1 MALRIQVR
9 RDTAQTWTAVNP
21 ILAIGEIGYETDT
34 NKLKVGTGLTAWVY
48 LPYITG
54 DGGISGDYISTI
66 NGATGPIGLSAG
78 RNVEI
83 TKTGNTFT
91 IGSIFGTT
99 GAWGAFWD
107 TRIQGNSAG
116 ANGSNVVMFN
126 SGDTYSIGVT
136 VAGPSGSHLKVLQA
150 GVYNIQFSAQLSK
163 TSPGVDQAYIWFRK
177 NGTDIPDSN
186 TTVELNGNNS
196 EAVAAW
202 NYMLPLEANEYVEL
216 VWYTDEPNLSLFG
229 QPETVS
235 SGVTLPGIPSVI
247 GTVQQ
252 VTFNQ
257 VGPTGPTGPQGLV
270 GPVGIGLQGPTGS
283 TGPTGP
289 TGPLGPTGP
298 TGATGVGISGATL
311 SNYNLVITYTTGAT
325 ADVGYI
331 RGATGAQGEAGTL
344 SETYVRSINGIT
356 GNVVVTGT
364 TGQIDVTTIT
374 DTGVVP
380 KGITLGFPTNV
391 KILGSLNIGG
401 ITLSASGGDLLVNGG
416 LWSLGNIYNTGSLNV
431 DGLIITKTGFSG
443 FTGDSDIEPIEAVLL
458 DGGEF

>member
-34 NKLKVGTGLTAWVY
+34 NKLKVGTGLTAWQY

-83 TKTGNTFT
+83 TQTGNTFT

-99 GAWGAFWD
+99 GAWGSFWD
-107 TRIQGNSAG
+107 TRIQGNSGG

-150 GVYNIQFSAQLSK
+150 GVYNIQFSAQLDK
-163 TSPGVDQAYIWFRK
+163 TDSGIDEVDIWFRK
-177 NGTDIPDSN
+177 NGTDLPYSN
-186 TTVELNGNNS
+186 TKVYLDGNQTKM
-196 EAVAAW
+196 VAAW

-216 VWYTDEPNLSLFG
+216 AWHSSDLTLRLYGTGGVANSPNR
-229 QPETVS
+229 PA
-235 SGVTLPGIPSVI
+235 IPSVI

-257 VGPTGPTGPQGLV
+257 VGPTGPTGPQGLI
-270 GPVGIGLQGPTGS
+270 GPIGIGLQGPTGS

-325 ADVGYI
+325 ANVGYI
-331 RGATGAQGEAGTL
+331 RGDTGPQGEAGTL
-344 SETYVRSINGIT
+344 SETYVRTINGFT
-356 GNVVVTGT
+356 GNIGLFGT
-364 TGQIDVTTIT
+364 TGEIEVSSD
-374 DTGVVP
+374 P
-380 KGITLGFPTNV
+380 SKKITLGIPNTLY
-391 KILGSLNIGG
+391 IQTSLVLAG

-443 FTGDSDIEPIEAVLL
+443 FTGDADIEPIEAVML

>member
-9 RDTAQTWTAVNP
+9 RDTAQTWTEVNP

-34 NKLKVGTGLTAWVY
+34 NKLKVGTGLTAWRY
-48 LPYITG
+48 LPYITTG
-54 DGGISGDYISTI
+54 AIEGGYVSSI
-66 NGATGPIGLSAG
+66 NGSSGPIGLSAG

-163 TSPGVDQAYIWFRK
+163 TSPGVDNAYIWFRK

-186 TTVELNGNNS
+186 TTVELNGNNT

-202 NYMLPLEANEYVEL
+202 NYMLPLQANEYVEL
-216 VWYTDEPNLSLFG
+216 VWYSDEPDLSLLA
-229 QPETVS
+229 QPQTVFN
-235 SGVTLPGIPSVI
+235 GVTLPAIPSVI

-257 VGPTGPTGPQGLV
+257 VGPTGPV
-270 GPVGIGLQGPTGS
+270 
-283 TGPTGP
+283 
-289 TGPLGPTGP
+289 GP
-298 TGATGVGISGATL
+298 TGAQGNPGFGLQGVTGVGISGATL
-311 SNYNLVITYTTGAT
+311 SNYNLIITYTNGENAN
-325 ADVGYI
+325 VGYI
-331 RGATGAQGEAGTL
+331 RGDTGPAGEAGTL
-344 SETYVRSINGIT
+344 SETYVRTVNGLT
-356 GNVVVTGT
+356 GNVGITGT
-364 TGQIDVTTIT
+364 TGQINVTTIT
-374 DTGVVP
+374 ATGVVP

-391 KILGSLNIGG
+391 RILGSLNIGG

-416 LWSLGNIYNTGSLNV
+416 VWSLGNIYNTGSLNV